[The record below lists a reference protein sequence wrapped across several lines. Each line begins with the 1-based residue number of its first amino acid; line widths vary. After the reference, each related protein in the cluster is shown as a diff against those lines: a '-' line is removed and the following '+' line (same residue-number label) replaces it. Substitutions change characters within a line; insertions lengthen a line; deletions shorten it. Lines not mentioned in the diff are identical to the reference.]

1 MSIVGASN
9 KKNENNRIS
18 VGRPDILPVKSGIR
32 INTKAGL
39 SGRTGYLKYPPP
51 LPLRVWLC
59 TGGMSEELD
68 MAVDLIYKIRQEA
81 RQQLQQQQQVSSNRF

>member
-9 KKNENNRIS
+9 KNNRIS
-18 VGRPDILPVKSGIR
+18 VGRPDILPFKSGIR

-51 LPLRVWLC
+51 PSPLRVWLC